1 MSDLNAL
8 RQEFW
13 AASPDALFP
22 SKYITAIRHCS
33 NAQLERERWLGI
45 GPRYLK
51 VSSRVLYRKADVL
64 DWIAAQDQAR
74 SA

>member
-13 AASPDALFP
+13 AASPEALFP
-22 SKYITAIRHCS
+22 PKYIAAVRHCS
-33 NAQLERERWLGI
+33 IALLERERWLGS
-45 GPRYLK
+45 GPKFLK
-51 VSSRVLYRKADVL
+51 TSRILYRKSYVL